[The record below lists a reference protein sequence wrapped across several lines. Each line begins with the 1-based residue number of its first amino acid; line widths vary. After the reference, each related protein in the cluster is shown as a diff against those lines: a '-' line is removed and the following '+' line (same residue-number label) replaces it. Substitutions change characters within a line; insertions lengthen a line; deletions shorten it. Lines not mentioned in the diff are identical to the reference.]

1 MRTESTP
8 KPEDDRANEALLSG
22 DGVGLLDHVLAWS
35 LRNRLLVI
43 VLMVLVTL
51 YGVRAA
57 FRSSPRSA
65 CRQAM
70 GRCGGGASR
79 TSSRQ

>member
-51 YGVRAA
+51 FGVRAA
-57 FRSSPRSA
+57 FRFGLGTGKRDDDLGFRVA
-65 CRQAM
+65 
-70 GRCGGGASR
+70 R
-79 TSSRQ
+79 TD